1 MGNNSTAQLIIAP
14 STGAV
19 VSSPHSMQGL
29 LSSAICGS
37 APSEG
42 GVLSRFEEV
51 LLDAQLN
58 AGKLSQTSHLRL
70 SIPRSVGTEGE
81 AAAVDVRDGGR
92 GEKTNTGLAGQAG
105 ATELL
110 ACLAGACAGPAETI
124 CAELIHP
131 DLTAPIGECSEA
143 PALDSVDATAPA
155 HLARQ
160 AYFDAGWGPGFEGSW
175 LGPGVSVDL
184 LAKAPATGV
193 AGDARPTELGIAA
206 GQPVW
211 PKPLSAMQS
220 GQPSTGAQSG
230 GAFGPGGFAAGRSA
244 LGSNPM
250 QTPAIGLSPMAVG
263 APGEHLP
270 GPDGVIQQATV
281 ESMDPVGSVN
291 PAGLSVFDSAMQV
304 SVSVG
309 AGSVE
314 LDPLHAQVY
323 ATKHAGRAAEGHS
336 AAQSEPRAE
345 GRHVSAS
352 STDPAGRPGQ
362 VPQTEVPR
370 EHARQAQTTQAGEPA
385 RSAAAHVVDEAV
397 AARHSRMPGHRSG
410 DLAGLDARG
419 GPDGPAAQESTSRS
433 ESSDQ
438 AAKAQNALTPSA
450 RQVRNAYEVEHGS
463 SSRQRSASVELLD
476 SALIA
481 RATEISSRQQRVFS
495 ALESN
500 AMIDE
505 AAVRRQSNAAE
516 PQTVSAASGDVPP
529 DTSGGSMQG
538 AMRESAVARERGTGG
553 TPLSQAANAS
563 ALKATNPAS
572 ESAMSPSPQRTANAA
587 PERAMSTS
595 SGLAPNTSSEREPG
609 AASEHQPR
617 IEAASSGT
625 AVTAAEDALM
635 MDRHAAVTRASG
647 TQSRHQGGIDGA
659 TEAAARTKS
668 ALNEEQPEQ
677 QTKATVST
685 RGSEPIYADARLS
698 EQRIET
704 GSPETA
710 TAQRAEPRS
719 VIGQIVNRVAL
730 SASEERPTI
739 TVRLRPERLGNV
751 EVQVEAD
758 RAGRIVANIN
768 AETHETLRILRS
780 SSHQLMASLRAQ
792 GLQVSE
798 VRIGAAQNARADTG
812 DEDLRHQFAQA
823 QHNDGSSAG
832 FQAGGHSY
840 LEQHWQGRSYQPDV
854 FAYWRADLPETAG
867 SADEPIATT
876 VQIDLRPGRLE
887 FRA

>member
-81 AAAVDVRDGGR
+81 SAAVDVRDGGR

-291 PAGLSVFDSAMQV
+291 PRGCRSLTAQCKYRCRW
-304 SVSVG
+304 
-309 AGSVE
+309 
-314 LDPLHAQVY
+314 AQVVW
-323 ATKHAGRAAEGHS
+323 S
-336 AAQSEPRAE
+336 
-345 GRHVSAS
+345 
-352 STDPAGRPGQ
+352 
-362 VPQTEVPR
+362 
-370 EHARQAQTTQAGEPA
+370 
-385 RSAAAHVVDEAV
+385 
-397 AARHSRMPGHRSG
+397 
-410 DLAGLDARG
+410 
-419 GPDGPAAQESTSRS
+419 
-433 ESSDQ
+433 
-438 AAKAQNALTPSA
+438 
-450 RQVRNAYEVEHGS
+450 
-463 SSRQRSASVELLD
+463 
-476 SALIA
+476 
-481 RATEISSRQQRVFS
+481 
-495 ALESN
+495 
-500 AMIDE
+500 
-505 AAVRRQSNAAE
+505 
-516 PQTVSAASGDVPP
+516 
-529 DTSGGSMQG
+529 
-538 AMRESAVARERGTGG
+538 
-553 TPLSQAANAS
+553 
-563 ALKATNPAS
+563 
-572 ESAMSPSPQRTANAA
+572 
-587 PERAMSTS
+587 
-595 SGLAPNTSSEREPG
+595 
-609 AASEHQPR
+609 
-617 IEAASSGT
+617 
-625 AVTAAEDALM
+625 
-635 MDRHAAVTRASG
+635 
-647 TQSRHQGGIDGA
+647 
-659 TEAAARTKS
+659 
-668 ALNEEQPEQ
+668 
-677 QTKATVST
+677 
-685 RGSEPIYADARLS
+685 
-698 EQRIET
+698 
-704 GSPETA
+704 
-710 TAQRAEPRS
+710 
-719 VIGQIVNRVAL
+719 
-730 SASEERPTI
+730 
-739 TVRLRPERLGNV
+739 
-751 EVQVEAD
+751 
-758 RAGRIVANIN
+758 
-768 AETHETLRILRS
+768 
-780 SSHQLMASLRAQ
+780 
-792 GLQVSE
+792 
-798 VRIGAAQNARADTG
+798 
-812 DEDLRHQFAQA
+812 
-823 QHNDGSSAG
+823 
-832 FQAGGHSY
+832 
-840 LEQHWQGRSYQPDV
+840 
-854 FAYWRADLPETAG
+854 
-867 SADEPIATT
+867 
-876 VQIDLRPGRLE
+876 
-887 FRA
+887 